1 MRRSMT
7 AEWMIAAA
15 ALSLVGRDAHAELF
29 SKAYAFKAGTTLE
42 INAELPGS
50 IRLDSVQFLLPQA
63 DPAKEGVFGGP
74 KAKVSISNL
83 GSVSQKVGIVI
94 AVTDADGRLL
104 GVASGGT
111 KLFPLRA
118 DRQIF
123 YTLPFDSVRSE
134 LSKGTVFRISIE
146 PAP

>member
-63 DPAKEGVFGGP
+63 DPARVP
-74 KAKVSISNL
+74 KNSLTRPKKPADSGLVSL
-83 GSVSQKVGIVI
+83 E
-94 AVTDADGRLL
+94 
-104 GVASGGT
+104 
-111 KLFPLRA
+111 
-118 DRQIF
+118 
-123 YTLPFDSVRSE
+123 DS
-134 LSKGTVFRISIE
+134 F
-146 PAP
+146 